1 MVGRA
6 MNNIERARQLEH
18 IRHLY
23 QLIHG
28 YRSLVRS
35 NFNRLKPGQKRL
47 LLAAAGITPL
57 NTRLPYSERNLNFDQ
72 LNDNEVDNL
81 EIGLRRLQAIVDVFA
96 HCESQDFTKQ

>member
-1 MVGRA
+1 
-6 MNNIERARQLEH
+6 MNNIEQSRQLEH

-28 YRSLVRS
+28 HRSLVRS

-47 LLAAAGITPL
+47 LLAAAGITSL
-57 NTRLPYSERNLNFDQ
+57 NTRLSYSEHNLNFDQ

-81 EIGLRRLQAIVDVFA
+81 EIGLRRLQAILDVFA
-96 HCESQDFTKQ
+96 HCETQDFTKQ

>member
-1 MVGRA
+1 MQGA
-6 MNNIERARQLEH
+6 PMNNIERARQLEH

-28 YRSLVRS
+28 HRSLVRS
-35 NFNRLKPGQKRL
+35 NFNRLKSGQKRL

-57 NTRLPYSERNLNFDQ
+57 STSLAYLERNLNFDQ
-72 LNDNEVDNL
+72 LNDNEIDNL

-96 HCESQDFTKQ
+96 HCETQDFSKQ

>member
-1 MVGRA
+1 

-18 IRHLY
+18 IRNLY

-28 YRSLVRS
+28 HRSLVRS
-35 NFNRLKPGQKRL
+35 NFNQLKPGQKRL

-81 EIGLRRLQAIVDVFA
+81 QIGLRRLQAIVDVFA

>member
-1 MVGRA
+1 
-6 MNNIERARQLEH
+6 MNNIEQSRQLEH
-18 IRHLY
+18 IRRLY

-28 YRSLVRS
+28 HRSLVRS

-47 LLAAAGITPL
+47 LLAAAGITSL
-57 NTRLPYSERNLNFDQ
+57 NTRLSYSEHNLNFDQ

-96 HCESQDFTKQ
+96 HCEAQDFTKHN